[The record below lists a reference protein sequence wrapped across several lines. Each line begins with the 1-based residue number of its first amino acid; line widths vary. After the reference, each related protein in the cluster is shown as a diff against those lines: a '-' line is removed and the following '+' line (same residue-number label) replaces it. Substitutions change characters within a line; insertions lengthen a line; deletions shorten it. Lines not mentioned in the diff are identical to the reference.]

1 MKNLILAVPI
11 NSYIE
16 M

>member
-1 MKNLILAVPI
+1 MEI

-16 M
+16 MAQNNQMM